1 MTIRVVM
8 SMQKNHV
15 ANPAGAPE
23 QGKKQQSPG
32 SRRGGG
38 KADFKS
44 SLLQESRGS
53 GDVCA
58 LSS

>member
-1 MTIRVVM
+1 
-8 SMQKNHV
+8 MQKNHV

-44 SLLQESRGS
+44 SLLQESHGS